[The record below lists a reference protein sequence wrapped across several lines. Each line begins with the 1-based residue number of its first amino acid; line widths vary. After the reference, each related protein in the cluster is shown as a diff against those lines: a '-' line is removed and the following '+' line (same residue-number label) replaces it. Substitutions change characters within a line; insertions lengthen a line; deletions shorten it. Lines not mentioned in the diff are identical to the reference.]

1 MLVFFILIL
10 YLFSE
15 TDSDMPT
22 GNKDKTH
29 EWSVS

>member
-10 YLFSE
+10 YLYSD
-15 TDSDMPT
+15 TDSDMPI